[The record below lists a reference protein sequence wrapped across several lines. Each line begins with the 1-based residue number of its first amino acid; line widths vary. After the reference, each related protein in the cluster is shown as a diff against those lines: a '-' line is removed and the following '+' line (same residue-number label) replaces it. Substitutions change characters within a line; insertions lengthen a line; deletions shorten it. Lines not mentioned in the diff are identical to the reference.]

1 MIRRSSARDDLA
13 FCVEIKNAVDP
24 DEPVSVDDFRPDAG
38 AYLLH
43 EGGGYAFVA
52 CSSLP
57 GSAFAM
63 VRVRP
68 DARRQGI
75 GSALLAAAAEEAR
88 TLEADAMWGRVK
100 PDDEASFSFVRKRGF
115 EEFGR
120 DVMLV
125 RELASDEGEIPAG
138 IVELGGEHREAAYA
152 VAVEC
157 TPDMA
162 IDPPARARPYDEW
175 EREELHGAVA
185 FVALDGDRVVG
196 YATLQELKAQ
206 PHRLEHGMT
215 AVLRSHR
222 GRGLAQA
229 LKRAEIAWAA
239 GRGYLE
245 LVTYTQEGN
254 DAMRAVN
261 RKLGYLERPSAI
273 QVRRSLP

>member
-1 MIRRSSARDDLA
+1 MIRRASTRGDLEVCAAIYNAVVPDEPLSVDDLA
-13 FCVEIKNAVDP
+13 P
-24 DEPVSVDDFRPDAG
+24 DG
-38 AYLLH
+38 AYLIDDA
-43 EGGGYAFVA
+43 GGYALVKR
-52 CSSLP
+52 SSLP

-68 DARRQGI
+68 DARRRGI
-75 GSALLAAAAEEAR
+75 GSALLAAAADEAR
-88 TLEADAMWGRVK
+88 ALELGSLWGRVA
-100 PDDEASFSFVRKRGF
+100 PDDEESLGFVRRRGF

-125 RELASDEGEIPAG
+125 RALEADEGDVPAG
-138 IVELGGEHREAAYA
+138 IVELGDEHREAAYA

-162 IDPPARARPYDEW
+162 IDPPPRTRPYDEW
-175 EREELHGAVA
+175 EREELQGAAA
-185 FVALDGDRVVG
+185 FVALDDGRVVG

-222 GRGLAQA
+222 GRGIAQA

-239 GRGYLE
+239 RRGYRE
-245 LVTYTQEGN
+245 LVTYTQERN
-254 DAMRAVN
+254 APMRAVN
-261 RKLGYLERPSAI
+261 LKLGYAERPASI
-273 QVRRSLP
+273 QVRAPLQ